1 MSELDLLVPALGR
14 VLLHFLWQG
23 VLIGLIAAVALHALR
38 HARPQMRY
46 AVACVAMLT
55 CVVVPA
61 ISLAMQLWAGDAS
74 AATLAPGGAP
84 STALRMRFTE
94 VAPLRSQLELA
105 LPWIVLAWSAG
116 ACALSLR
123 MGVGLLWVQR
133 LRATPQGAEHPR
145 WQARVDALAAR
156 FGLSRRVALR
166 VVDALDSP
174 ISAGWWRP
182 VVFLPAGLL
191 SRMPVELVEALIAH
205 ELAHIRRHDYLVNL
219 LQNAAEALLFYHP
232 VTWWLSR
239 RIRIEREH
247 IADRL
252 AADVT
257 GEPRRLAVALSE
269 LTGFAHTRCGATLHL
284 AQAAHGGH
292 LMSRIEQLVRPGQRM
307 ARGGVALPLVG
318 LAAACLAFYAHAQ
331 IRQDGATQA
340 TAATKAQPAT
350 AATPAV
356 KATPATAATPAAKPA
371 PAAAPA
377 SKVRISTH
385 KGDYDYDGYA
395 VVSGER
401 GRMTMDGSSDDFPD
415 IERAR
420 SQSKGRDFVW
430 FRRDGQSYVIADAG
444 TVAQIREAWRDSDR
458 IGAQMETLGSE
469 MEVHGK
475 KMEALGRQMEQLAPP
490 PANTD
495 AIEAASQRME
505 ELSQQQAELA
515 ARQAEAAADM
525 WRGDEAEQRKLSAKI
540 DALGE
545 QQETLGRKM
554 EEQSKVIEAHSRHIE
569 ANSAPMEALGRQME
583 EAGKPMDALGKRM
596 DALGKEQSKYAAEAE
611 RKTRTLIDD
620 AVAKGLAVK
629 LADYGTL

>member
-1 MSELDLLVPALGR
+1 MSEIELLVPALGR

-23 VLIGLIAAVALHALR
+23 ALIGIVAAVALHALR
-38 HARPQMRY
+38 NARPQARY
-46 AVACVAMLT
+46 AVACLALLA
-55 CVVVPA
+55 CVLVPA
-61 ISLAMQLWAGDAS
+61 ISLAMQLQTS
-74 AATLAPGGAP
+74 AAPVAVLVDGTAP
-84 STALRMRFTE
+84 STALRMRFADIE
-94 VAPLRSQLELA
+94 PLRSQFELA

-123 MGVGLLWVQR
+123 MGMGLLWVQR
-133 LRATPQGAEHPR
+133 LRATPQGPEHAR
-145 WQARVDALAAR
+145 WQARVDAIAAR
-156 FGLSRRVALR
+156 FGLSRHVALR
-166 VVDALDSP
+166 VVGALDSP
-174 ISAGWWRP
+174 VSAGWWRP

-191 SRMPVELVEALIAH
+191 SRMPVELIEALIAH

-269 LTGFAHTRCGATLHL
+269 LTGFAHARCSATPHL
-284 AQAAHGGH
+284 AQAAHGGQ

-331 IRQDGATQA
+331 IRQDGAASA
-340 TAATKAQPAT
+340 TPATKAQPAT
-350 AATPAV
+350 AATPAA
-356 KATPATAATPAAKPA
+356 KATPATAATSAANA
-371 PAAAPA
+371 TPAAAPA

-385 KGDYDYDGYA
+385 KGDRDYDGYA

-401 GRMTMDGSSDDFPD
+401 GRMTMDGSSDDFPE

-420 SQSKGRDFVW
+420 DRSNGRDFVW

-444 TVAQIREAWRDSDR
+444 TVAQIRDAWRDSDR

-469 MEVHGK
+469 MEVHGR

-490 PANTD
+490 PANTE
-495 AIEAASQRME
+495 AIEAASRRME
-505 ELSQQQAELA
+505 ELSRQQAELA
-515 ARQAEAAADM
+515 ARQAQAAADM
-525 WRGDEAEQRKLSAKI
+525 WRGDEAEQRKLSAKM

-545 QQETLGRKM
+545 QQEALGRRM
-554 EEQSKVIEAHSRHIE
+554 EEQSKVIEAHSHRIE

-611 RKTRTLIDD
+611 RKTRALIDE
-620 AVAKGLAVK
+620 AVTRGLAVK
-629 LADYGTL
+629 LADYGAL